1 MNSFILSVVILACFV
16 ALVCVPVGV
25 FVVLRKSS
33 MLVDA
38 MSHAVFPGIVFGYAL
53 VADLKS
59 PILVI
64 GAALASLIVIAGHEL
79 LMRTK
84 IISGDASQGLIY
96 PALFSI
102 GVILVTLE
110 FANTHLD
117 VHAVLVGDINLAA
130 THHLKIGKLDLG
142 PEYTWLLAGLAILE
156 FILFFIF
163 ARALSASTF
172 DRSAALLVGNGIR
185 AIEFGFIFLVAVVVT
200 IAFYATGAILIIAF
214 IVVPAAAARI
224 LTKRLFP
231 MLFVA
236 CAMAIL
242 SAVFGFWVAYEANAP
257 TSAGIAVVCG
267 LVFALV
273 FFIKKIAEYIITSR
287 ALKASLSE
295 PATGIE
301 PATH

>member
-156 FILFFIF
+156 FILFHICTSSF
-163 ARALSASTF
+163 
-172 DRSAALLVGNGIR
+172 GIN
-185 AIEFGFIFLVAVVVT
+185 I
-200 IAFYATGAILIIAF
+200 
-214 IVVPAAAARI
+214 
-224 LTKRLFP
+224 
-231 MLFVA
+231 
-236 CAMAIL
+236 
-242 SAVFGFWVAYEANAP
+242 
-257 TSAGIAVVCG
+257 
-267 LVFALV
+267 
-273 FFIKKIAEYIITSR
+273 
-287 ALKASLSE
+287 
-295 PATGIE
+295 
-301 PATH
+301 